1 MRFQDKVVL
10 VRGGSS
16 GIGLAAAK
24 GFAAEGARVH
34 FTGRSWRTIEEAQ
47 AAIPGSIG
55 HQSDIAD
62 PAATED
68 LIARIEAADERIDVL
83 FINAGVGGFAPLRG
97 ITEYDWDHV
106 HSI

>member
-68 LIARIEAADERIDVL
+68 LIARIEAADERIRSEEHTSELQSRENLVCRL
-83 FINAGVGGFAPLRG
+83 PL
-97 ITEYDWDHV
+97 
-106 HSI
+106 